1 MLGEE
6 LGTRARFFL
15 RPGPLQRLAGD
26 RMCATMWTST
36 SQIAWSWHGGQEGMT
51 YGHG

>member
-26 RMCATMWTST
+26 RMCATMWDVDIPDRLVLARRS
-36 SQIAWSWHGGQEGMT
+36 EGND